1 MKINKYL
8 ISSLISMLI
17 PLSTVSCADFSQYS
31 KSELSK
37 KILLLDEVSEK
48 TVDKNKIKTEDILN
62 RILNQLFKGNKTK
75 ILNFLNTQK
84 ENEKIILEKFIQ
96 NQKEFSSLRDNVF
109 KIEFAKKQREFFS
122 ANWYFFFTHI
132 NQFEFNFL
140 EYVFDGL
147 QNGNTASEEYKK
159 IIQNKKS
166 VDNFSFKNNFLENI
180 RVGDES
186 IEISNTNI
194 YYILKEKMVFRL
206 SVNDLDK
213 DQPTI
218 NILPMIWYFAESKA
232 KSTSLALVSS
242 VVHTLF
248 IHNYPSAFSE
258 FEEVMVKEQRY
269 GSPIFVYPTI
279 LFKGDKNEEK

>member
-8 ISSLISMLI
+8 TGFLISILM
-17 PLSTVSCADFSQYS
+17 PLSSVSCADFSQS
-31 KSELSK
+31 SRNKLSQ

-48 TVDKNKIKTEDILN
+48 TIDKNKTKTEDILN
-62 RILNQLFKGNKTK
+62 RILNQLFKGNKIK
-75 ILNFLNTQK
+75 ILDFLNSQK
-84 ENEKIILEKFIQ
+84 INEKIILEKFIQ
-96 NQKEFSSLRDNVF
+96 NQKEFSNLDDNNSR
-109 KIEFAKKQREFFS
+109 IEFAKKQREFFS
-122 ANWYFFFTHI
+122 KNWYFFLTHI

-159 IIQNKKS
+159 IIQNKKN
-166 VDNFSFKNNFLENI
+166 VDTFSFQNIFLEKI

-206 SVNDLDK
+206 SVNDLDQ

-218 NILPMIWYFAESKA
+218 NILPMIWYFPESKA
-232 KSTSLALVSS
+232 KSISLALVSS
-242 VVHTLF
+242 IVHTLF

-269 GSPIFVYPTI
+269 GSPIFVFPTI
-279 LFKGDKNEEK
+279 LFKGAENEKK